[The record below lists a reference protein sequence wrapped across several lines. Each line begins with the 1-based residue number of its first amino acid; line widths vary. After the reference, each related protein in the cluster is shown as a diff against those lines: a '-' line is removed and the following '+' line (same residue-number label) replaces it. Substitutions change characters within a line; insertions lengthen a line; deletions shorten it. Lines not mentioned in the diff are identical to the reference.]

1 MIAGVVVGVW
11 LCSAC
16 STPGSVLPVV
26 KIGLV
31 APFEGPQRA
40 MAYDALF
47 ATKLALRRFNEQQ
60 RNAGGPLVELVALND
75 DGQAIRS
82 RQVAQEMAVDPA
94 IVGVIGPWS
103 AEAAAA
109 AAKTYREA
117 NLPVVYPGL
126 GLGQLD
132 TTGES
137 TYLNVCATDAE
148 VGAKAAEYVAQQG
161 PSQRIV
167 VVAPDG
173 ASGNQRAV
181 TFVETLDRLGV
192 PIVASVTFGVDLI
205 EIAESVQTLNPD
217 VIFFSGQADEIIGT
231 VAALGEA
238 GVNALCLVG
247 PELDRIDL
255 MQVAGPA
262 TATMAVVALAPSWR
276 DLGENHAFVATFLAT
291 ANKPPGTQAILAY
304 DAANVLLETIAEVSV
319 DSRPTRENI
328 LARLQSADGFPGL
341 TGDLRFDVYGN
352 RVDAPLWIRAL
363 DF

>member
-1 MIAGVVVGVW
+1 MNHWIGAIRNRTLGVIAGVVVGVW

-47 ATKLALRRFNEQQ
+47 ATKLALSRFNEQQ

-132 TTGES
+132 TTGEP

-173 ASGNQRAV
+173 ALMTELTSGRNGPLVSVAVIADGAWHRVGFVRDGLHRILYVDDIEVARDTVTTLTGCTGGLYIGAGKGLEPGAFWSGLIDDVWIYNRAV
-181 TFVETLDRLGV
+181 
-192 PIVASVTFGVDLI
+192 
-205 EIAESVQTLNPD
+205 
-217 VIFFSGQADEIIGT
+217 
-231 VAALGEA
+231 
-238 GVNALCLVG
+238 
-247 PELDRIDL
+247 
-255 MQVAGPA
+255 
-262 TATMAVVALAPSWR
+262 
-276 DLGENHAFVATFLAT
+276 
-291 ANKPPGTQAILAY
+291 
-304 DAANVLLETIAEVSV
+304 
-319 DSRPTRENI
+319 RP
-328 LARLQSADGFPGL
+328 
-341 TGDLRFDVYGN
+341 
-352 RVDAPLWIRAL
+352 
-363 DF
+363 